1 LALKIGTQIGSQ
13 NSTQNQINI
22 VQIAERTSIPL
33 NISSVRFHLP
43 ALAAL
48 CALVFFYGLGSLP
61 FLGPD
66 EPRYAQ
72 VAREMYDSG
81 DWITPRLAGIHW
93 FEKPAL
99 TYWLA
104 ALGYTLFGV
113 SEFAARVGIAL
124 LSSAGVFLLY
134 VFGRRLHSAQFGYLS
149 AAALAT
155 CGLWI
160 GFARGATF
168 DLPLSVCLEA
178 ALLCFFLWERQADR
192 TKGSN
197 ALWWLFCLA
206 LGGAV
211 LAKGLVGIVLP
222 AAIIGLYLLLAR
234 RLLIVL
240 QPRLLFF
247 GVLFFLATA
256 ALWYGPMLWRHGQ
269 EFIDEFFIA
278 HHFQRYTSNKF
289 KHPQPFYFFFVVV
302 LAGSFP
308 WTPLWLLN
316 LGHTWREW
324 RSLLKDDTQ
333 RLRLFLWLWVL
344 VPLAFFS
351 FSGSKLPGYIL
362 PVFPALA
369 LLIGQQLLTLVTP
382 KARSRVLYLVPVFFS
397 LLGVAAYVAGA
408 RELGLSLFSIR
419 LIAGVAMALAI
430 IQVGFLW
437 RGLTAAA
444 VLFIPLSIALLS
456 VVTLQQIAPALGRVE
471 SLAELSR
478 FASQVAQPSE
488 RLVFYIN
495 AHHSVD
501 FYAPQLPLRDDHS
514 ELVTAMSLRELDEQI
529 RQHRGLLVLTPQR
542 WSGDLFESTT
552 LSVEQLGHSVGELR
566 CTPGCDW
573 LLLRARP
580 KN

>member
-1 LALKIGTQIGSQ
+1 MQT
-13 NSTQNQINI
+13 
-22 VQIAERTSIPL
+22 AERTSYSL
-33 NISSVRFHLP
+33 TNSSARFHLP
-43 ALAAL
+43 ALAVL

-72 VAREMYDSG
+72 VAREMYASG

-113 SEFAARVGIAL
+113 SEFAELAARVGVAVL
-124 LSSAGVFLLY
+124 ASAGVLLLY

-178 ALLCFFLWERQADR
+178 ALLCFFLWERQTDRADSSD
-192 TKGSN
+192 T
-197 ALWWLFCLA
+197 WWWRFCLA

-222 AAIIGLYLLLAR
+222 AAIIGLYLLLTR
-234 RLLIVL
+234 RLVIVFRL
-240 QPRLLFF
+240 RLLSF
-247 GVLFFLATA
+247 GAILFLATA

-316 LGHTWREW
+316 LGQTWREW

-344 VPLAFFS
+344 VPLVFFS

-369 LLIGQQLLTLVTP
+369 LLIGQQLLTLFTP
-382 KARSRVLYLVPVFFS
+382 KARSRTLYLVPFFFTM
-397 LLGVAAYVAGA
+397 LGMAAYVAGA

-419 LIAGVAMALAI
+419 LIAGVAVAVAL

-437 RGLTAAA
+437 RGSTTRA
-444 VLFIPLSIALLS
+444 VLFIPLAIALLS

-471 SLAELSR
+471 SLATLSQQ
-478 FASQVAQPSE
+478 AAQMAQPGE

-514 ELVTAMSLRELDEQI
+514 ELITAMSLRELDAQI
-529 RQHRGLLVLTPQR
+529 RQHSGLLVLTPQR
-542 WSGDLFESTT
+542 WSGDVLGSPA
-552 LSVEQLGHSVGELR
+552 LNVEPLGHSVGEPR

>member
-1 LALKIGTQIGSQ
+1 M
-13 NSTQNQINI
+13 
-22 VQIAERTSIPL
+22 QIAERTSIALTNSPT
-33 NISSVRFHLP
+33 RFYLP
-43 ALAAL
+43 ALAVL
-48 CALVFFYGLGSLP
+48 CALAYFYGLGSLP

-72 VAREMYDSG
+72 VAREMYASG

-113 SEFAARVGIAL
+113 SEFAARAGVAL
-124 LSSAGVFLLY
+124 LASAGAFLLY
-134 VFGRRLHSAQFGYLS
+134 WFGRRVHSAQFGYLS

-178 ALLCFFLWERQADR
+178 ALLCFFLWERQADQAAR
-192 TKGSN
+192 TDR
-197 ALWWLFCLA
+197 LWWLFCLA

-222 AAIIGLYLLLAR
+222 AAIIGVYLLLTR

-247 GVLFFLATA
+247 GALLFLATA
-256 ALWYGPMLWRHGQ
+256 ALWYGPMFWRHGQ
-269 EFIDEFFIA
+269 EFINEFFIA

-289 KHPQPFYFFFVVV
+289 KHPQPFYFFFAVV

-308 WTPLWLLN
+308 WTPFWLLN
-316 LGHTWREW
+316 LGQTWRA
-324 RSLLKDDTQ
+324 RAGLLNDETQ

-344 VPLAFFS
+344 APLAFFS

-369 LLIGQQLLTLVTP
+369 LLVGQQLLPLFMP
-382 KARSRVLYLVPVFFS
+382 QARSKTLALLPVLFALIA
-397 LLGVAAYVAGA
+397 VAAYVTGW

-419 LIAGVAMALAI
+419 LIAGLAVLLAL
-430 IQVGFLW
+430 VLSVLLW
-437 RGLTAAA
+437 RGRTAAA
-444 VLFIPLSIALLS
+444 VLCVPVALVSLSAVI
-456 VVTLQQIAPALGRVE
+456 THEIAPALGRVE
-471 SLAELSR
+471 SLAALAQQANQS
-478 FASQVAQPSE
+478 AQPGE
-488 RLVFYIN
+488 RLLFYIN
-495 AHHSVD
+495 SHHSVD
-501 FYAPQLPLRDDHS
+501 FYAPQLPLRDEHA
-514 ELVTAMSLRELDEQI
+514 ELTAALSLREIEEQV
-529 RQHRGLLVLTPQR
+529 RQHGSLLVLTPQR
-542 WSGDLFESTT
+542 WSADVLEAAALT
-552 LSVEQLGHSVGELR
+552 VERLGQSAGEPR

-580 KN
+580 KH

>member
-1 LALKIGTQIGSQ
+1 
-13 NSTQNQINI
+13 

-33 NISSVRFHLP
+33 NISSARFHLP
-43 ALAAL
+43 VLAVL
-48 CALVFFYGLGSLP
+48 CAMVFFYGLGSLP

-72 VAREMYDSG
+72 VAREMYESG

-113 SEFAARVGIAL
+113 SEFAARAGVAL
-124 LSSAGVFLLY
+124 LATVGVFLLY

-178 ALLCFFLWERQADR
+178 VLLCFFLWERQAEQA
-192 TKGSN
+192 KGSN
-197 ALWWLFCLA
+197 KLWWVFCLA

-222 AAIIGLYLLLAR
+222 ATIIGLYVLLTR

-247 GVLFFLATA
+247 GALLFLATT

-269 EFIDEFFIA
+269 EFINEFFIA

-289 KHPQPFYFFFVVV
+289 KHPQPFYFFFLVV

-324 RSLLKDDTQ
+324 RGLLKDDAQ

-362 PVFPALA
+362 PVFPAIA
-369 LLIGQQLLTLVTP
+369 LLTGQQLLTLFTP
-382 KARSRVLYLVPVFFS
+382 KASVRTLYLAPLFFA
-397 LLGVAAYVAGA
+397 LIGVAAYVAGK
-408 RELGLSLFSIR
+408 RELGLNLFSIR
-419 LIAGVAMALAI
+419 WIAGVALALALV
-430 IQVGFLW
+430 QAGFLW

-444 VLFIPLSIALLS
+444 VLFIPPAIALLS
-456 VVTLQQIAPALGRVE
+456 MVTLQQIAPALGRVE
-471 SLAELSR
+471 SLAALSQQ
-478 FASQVAQPSE
+478 ASRAAQPGE

-501 FYAPQLPLRDDHS
+501 FYAPHLPLRDDHS
-514 ELVTAMSLRELDEQI
+514 ELLTAMSLRELDEQI
-529 RQHRGLLVLTPQR
+529 RQQRGLLVLTLQR
-542 WSGDLFESTT
+542 WSGEVLQSAALT
-552 LSVEQLGHSVGELR
+552 VEQLGHSVGEPR
-566 CTPGCDW
+566 CTPDCDW